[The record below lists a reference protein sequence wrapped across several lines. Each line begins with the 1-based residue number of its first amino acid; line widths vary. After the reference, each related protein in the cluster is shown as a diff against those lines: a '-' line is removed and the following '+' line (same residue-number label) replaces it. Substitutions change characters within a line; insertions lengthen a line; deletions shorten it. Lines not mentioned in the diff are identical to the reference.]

1 MAKTQT
7 SEAFPTGAHDLP
19 HPPGADDGLA
29 AQQVRVNLYETTD
42 ALVAVAAM
50 PGVMP
55 EDIEITVDDGVLSL
69 EADLRTEAPKSY
81 VLHEWD
87 YGRYQRVLQLPLGF
101 RGPVTAS
108 YGNGQLAVRIL
119 RTGERPATVVLQ
131 PESPL
136 RHEPAAD

>member
-1 MAKTQT
+1 MARTQT
-7 SEAFPTGAHDLP
+7 SEAFPSGAHVLP
-19 HPPGADDGLA
+19 HPSDSDDGLV

-55 EDIEITVDDGVLSL
+55 EDIEITVDDGVLTL
-69 EADLRTEAPKSY
+69 EAELRTEAPKSY

-101 RGPVTAS
+101 EGPVTAS
-108 YGNGQLAVRIL
+108 YGNGQLAVRVR
-119 RTGERPATVVLQ
+119 RTGQRPPTVTLH

-136 RHEPAAD
+136 RPS